1 MFGLL
6 INPRPHQDE
15 SLLGY
20 LQRLAKANGLPRKE
34 LLTAFARADETDVAD
49 WLQMME
55 GPLIGLRYLLSFV
68 IQGPRGSSYGRL
80 ITLVT
85 VRSVWAK
92 PVIGEKAGA

>member
-55 GPLIGLRYLLSFV
+55 GPLSWPAV
-68 IQGPRGSSYGRL
+68 SAEL
-80 ITLVT
+80 IVSRE
-85 VRSVWAK
+85 VV
-92 PVIGEKAGA
+92 